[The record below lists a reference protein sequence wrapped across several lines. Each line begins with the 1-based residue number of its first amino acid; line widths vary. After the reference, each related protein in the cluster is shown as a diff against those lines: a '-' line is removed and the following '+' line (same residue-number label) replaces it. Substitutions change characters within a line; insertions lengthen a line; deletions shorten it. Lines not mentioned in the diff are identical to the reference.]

1 MEALQKSVDDLKTLL
16 EKMSTTVS
24 ALEPLVPSVAS
35 LVALPTSVDS
45 LQQTMKEAGDHLKSV
60 SVAVKRIETG
70 DRSSGS
76 SGPQHTTEDDGIL
89 GPKPQFTYPQPPP
102 PYPRP
107 PPAQQRF
114 GGPHLDTMEDDQS
127 FLKPKMVFPSYDG
140 TSDPLPWL
148 NRCDLYFRGH
158 NTPEHKKVWM
168 ASLHMTDATQI
179 WYYRLETAQGEPD
192 WRRFCLLLNRRFGPP
207 ITESPLSE
215 LALLR

>member
-107 PPAQQRF
+107 PPVQQRF

-127 FLKPKMVFPSYDG
+127 FLKPKMVFRLMMEPVTRYHGLIAVISTFVATTPRTTRRSG
-140 TSDPLPWL
+140 WL
-148 NRCDLYFRGH
+148 RC
-158 NTPEHKKVWM
+158 T
-168 ASLHMTDATQI
+168 
-179 WYYRLETAQGEPD
+179 
-192 WRRFCLLLNRRFGPP
+192 
-207 ITESPLSE
+207 
-215 LALLR
+215 